1 MKIRRA
7 VVVME
12 MMMIK
17 STKSNGGKSKMAND
31 KLSNWLNPSITRR
44 TFLKVSGTLASA
56 AAISPVFTNTKPANA
71 AAVGALLATGENQ
84 PDPVESAENIIYSV
98 CQMCHSR
105 CGVRAKVIDGVLVKI
120 DGNPYHPNNRDVD
133 ENNDPDR
140 LTYNTDPAGA
150 YTEIGRMCLK
160 GQSGIQTV
168 YDPYRIQQPLK
179 RVGPRNSGQWETIS
193 WDEAFSEIA
202 AKINQLIPPA
212 ERDQLIDPDKPELG
226 AKRNQLG
233 FAPGR
238 SVEKEMSERI
248 WKNAWGTAN
257 YGLSHTSVCEVSRH
271 IGNELITWDP
281 NGSKNSMGGG
291 RSEGW
296 QADILGAEYII
307 FVGANPLEADFPMVG
322 LACNLMQ
329 FKRNGGKYV
338 SVDPRFNNTAA
349 QAHQWVP
356 ISPGMDA
363 ALAMAM
369 ISWIIEHNA
378 YDATYLSNTNKSA
391 ANADGEPTWTDS
403 TYLVGNFTDS
413 DGKSFQRYI
422 TAKEA
427 GIADGTTVMDDDY
440 VVWSNNA
447 MAGYNTV
454 DHGDLDTMQ
463 SVELNIDGTTSTVQ
477 VQSSFSLLKTSAFNM
492 SRTDYANVC
501 EVPLEV
507 IEGLASEFV
516 SHGKKAV
523 AMTYRGPIKHTNG
536 LHAQLAIQH
545 LNTLIGNYDWKGGC
559 TAGGGGWN
567 HKSGVVN
574 LGKVAGDPGH
584 EGIRIDRAKTFY
596 NAKEAGSL
604 FTGYPAKRPWFPF
617 GTHGNYQE
625 VIPSMQDAYPYSMKA
640 MITFWNAWPYS
651 TPSLRKVWEE
661 TIGDEN
667 QLPLLVSISPVIGEV
682 AAWADY
688 ILPDSVYLEKFS
700 VPGVPWRVNKGSSF
714 QQPVVGA
721 FDGKPIG
728 VSPENGGVGNSIPVN
743 ATNNYTPALPNTKAV
758 LDIHIGLAKALGLP
772 GVGDNALLD
781 DAGNPVGH
789 LHNSWDWAKAQLMNI
804 ANSTQGKYPGI
815 TVEEILS
822 KGGVFD
828 NQTEEYTGAQLSYQ
842 YGNIIRTFIDPI
854 AKTKDSVTGDY
865 YRGSPAY
872 FPVAHSDGTP
882 IVDPGFP
889 LKMITYKT
897 VHHGQSRTSINPWLM
912 LSIPEN
918 PVEISAV
925 DAEKLEIETG
935 DRVRVSSASSTG
947 GIEGKAL
954 VTQRLKPG
962 VIAISHHY
970 GHWEQQARAHVID
983 GEPAGHDPSRG
994 AGLQPTQIM
1003 RTDKVYSNVSL
1014 QEPIGGSCS
1023 FYDTWIKVEKV

>member
-1 MKIRRA
+1 
-7 VVVME
+7 
-12 MMMIK
+12 
-17 STKSNGGKSKMAND
+17 MANEK
-31 KLSNWLNPSITRR
+31 KLGWLNPSMNRR
-44 TFLKVSGTLASA
+44 TFLKVSGALASA
-56 AAISPVFTNTKPANA
+56 AAIIPVFTKTRPANA
-71 AAVGALLATGENQ
+71 APVTAMLNTGENQ
-84 PDPVESAENIIYSV
+84 PDPVESAEDIIYSV

-140 LTYNTDPAGA
+140 LPYSMDPTGA

-168 YDPYRIQQPLK
+168 YDPYRVQHPLK
-179 RVGPRNSGQWETIS
+179 RMGPRNSGQWKTIS
-193 WDEAFSEIA
+193 WDQAFSEIA

-212 ERDQLIDPDKPELG
+212 ERDQLIDPTRPELG
-226 AKRNQLG
+226 KKKNQLG

-248 WKNAWGTAN
+248 WKHAWGTAN
-257 YGLSHTSVCEVSRH
+257 YGLSHTSICEVSRH
-271 IGNELITWDP
+271 VGNELITWNP
-281 NGSKNSMGGG
+281 NGSKNSLGAG
-291 RSEGW
+291 RTEGW
-296 QADILGAEYII
+296 QTDILGSEYII
-307 FVGANPLEADFPMVG
+307 FFGANPLEADFPMVG
-322 LACNLMQ
+322 LARNLMQ

-356 ISPGMDA
+356 ISPGTDA
-363 ALAMAM
+363 ALAMGIM
-369 ISWIIEHNA
+369 NWIIEHGA
-378 YDATYLSNTNKSA
+378 YDMTYLVNANKA
-391 ANADGEPTWTDS
+391 AADADGEPTWTDS
-403 TYLVGNFTDS
+403 TYLVGTFTDS
-413 DGKSFQRYI
+413 EGKTFQRYI

-427 GIADGTTVMDDDY
+427 GIADGTTVLDDDY
-440 VVWSNNA
+440 VVNA
-447 MAGYNTV
+447 GGTLAGYNAV
-454 DHGDLDTMQ
+454 PHGNLEVMQ
-463 SVELNIDGTTSTVQ
+463 TVELDVDGTATMVD
-477 VQSSFSLLKTSAFNM
+477 VKSSFLLLKESALSMTRN
-492 SRTDYANVC
+492 DYANIS
-501 EVPLEV
+501 EVPLTTL
-507 IEGLASEFV
+507 EGLASEFV

-545 LNTLIGNYDWKGGC
+545 LNTLVGNYDWKGGC

-596 NAKEAGSL
+596 NAAEAGSL

-625 VIPSMQDAYPYSMKA
+625 VIPSMQDGYPYGMKA
-640 MITFWNAWPYS
+640 LITFWNAWPYS
-651 TPSLRKVWEE
+651 TPSLRKVWED
-661 TIGDEN
+661 TVADEN
-667 QLPLLVSISPVIGEV
+667 KLPLLVTISPVIGEV

-688 ILPDSVYLEKFS
+688 VLPDSVYLEKFS

-714 QQPVVGA
+714 QRPVVGS

-728 VSPENGGVGNSIPVN
+728 VSPINGGVGNSIPVN
-743 ATNNYTPALPNTKAV
+743 ATNNYTPALPDTKAV

-781 DAGNPVGH
+781 DAGSPVGN
-789 LHNSWDWAKAQLMNI
+789 LHNGWDWAKSMLQNLASSAQ
-804 ANSTQGKYPGI
+804 SKYPGL
-815 TVEEILS
+815 TAEEILS

-828 NQTEEYTGAQLSYQ
+828 NPTEEYTGPYLSYQ
-842 YGNIIRTFIDPI
+842 YANIIRTFIDPI
-854 AKTKDSVTGDY
+854 AKTRDSITGEY
-865 YRGSPAY
+865 YNGTPHYA
-872 FPVAHSDGTP
+872 PVSHSDGSP
-882 IVDPGFP
+882 INDSGFP
-889 LKMITYKT
+889 IKMITYKT
-897 VHHGQSRTSINPWLM
+897 VHHGQARTTVNPWLM

-918 PVEISAV
+918 PIEISAI
-925 DAEKLEIETG
+925 DADNMNIETG
-935 DRVRVSSASSTG
+935 DEVRVSSASNTTG
-947 GIEGKAL
+947 ITGKAL

-970 GHWEQQARAHVID
+970 GHWEQHARAHVVN
-983 GEPAGHDPSRG
+983 GQPAGHDPSRG
-994 AGLQPTQIM
+994 EGLQPTQIM
-1003 RTDKVYSNVSL
+1003 RTDKLNPNVSL

-1023 FYDTWIKVEKV
+1023 FFDTWIKVEKV